1 MKINTSF
8 SKLNPVQFAA
18 QVELI
23 LTSLGGNANFPEPW
37 PASVVTLA
45 QLQADLAGYQNAL
58 TAIAAGDRR
67 QVPERDALRQK
78 LAGELQ
84 TLAYY
89 LQTVTNGDATLLATT
104 GYPARK
110 ASPRV
115 LNAETLPAPDG
126 LEAERGVLSGQI
138 VVKLK
143 KQAKAA
149 AYDVQTTMADPTV
162 ESNWGDA
169 GSYTSC
175 RRIELEGFTPGKTC
189 WVRVRGLGSAGPGAW
204 TSPVSVIAL

>member
-23 LTSLGGNANFPEPW
+23 LTSLSGNANFPEPW
-37 PASVVTLA
+37 PASVVTRA
-45 QLQADLAGYQNAL
+45 QLQADLASYQNSL

-67 QVPERDALRQK
+67 QVPERDASRQK
-78 LAGELQ
+78 LANELQ
-84 TLAYY
+84 TLAFY
-89 LQTVTNGDATLLATT
+89 LQSVADGNATLLATT

-110 ASPRV
+110 SRARA
-115 LNAETLPAPDG
+115 LTAETLAAPDG
-126 LEAERGVLSGQI
+126 LVVERGVLSGEI
-138 VVKLK
+138 IVKLK
-143 KQAKAA
+143 KQPKAA
-149 AYDVQTTMADPTV
+149 AYDVQTATADPTV
-162 ESNWGDA
+162 ESNWSDA

-175 RRIELEGFTPGKTC
+175 RRISLEGFTPGKLY

-204 TSPVSVIAL
+204 TVPASVMVV